1 MKKRRFCLI
10 TTHVWRFALLGCAM
24 VIVVFLTSCSQS
36 PQIILEESE
45 SPAGPSEVWVHV
57 AGAVQL
63 PGLYKLPGG
72 SRVADAVNLAGGP
85 TYDGDT
91 DTLNLAAL
99 LKDGEKV
106 VVPIKFLSALQPFAS
121 GMLPGAPNASPSTG
135 IGKINL
141 NSANQAEL
149 ENLPG
154 IGEVLAQR
162 IIDYRTQRGPF
173 RTIED
178 IKEVSGIGDKRFEAI
193 RELIT
198 VQ

>member
-1 MKKRRFCLI
+1 MKKRRFSLIITHIRCLL
-10 TTHVWRFALLGCAM
+10 LLGCAM
-24 VIVVFLTSCSQS
+24 AIVLFLASCSQS

-45 SPAGPSEVWVHV
+45 SLVGPSEVWVHV

-85 TYDGDT
+85 THEGDT
-91 DTLNLAAL
+91 DALNLAAL
-99 LKDGEKV
+99 LKDGDKV
-106 VVPIKFLSALQPFAS
+106 VVPAKISGTPQPFAS
-121 GMLPGAPNASPSTG
+121 GILPGAPNASPSAG

-141 NSANQAEL
+141 NTANQAEL
-149 ENLPG
+149 EDLPG
-154 IGEVLAQR
+154 IGEILAQR

-178 IKEVSGIGDKRFEAI
+178 VKEVSGIGDKRFEAI

-198 VQ
+198 VE

>member
-1 MKKRRFCLI
+1 MKKRRFSLIITYVRCL
-10 TTHVWRFALLGCAM
+10 ALLGCAM
-24 VIVVFLTSCSQS
+24 VIVVFLASCSQS

-45 SPAGPSEVWVHV
+45 SLTGPSEVWVHV

-91 DTLNLAAL
+91 GALNLAAL

-106 VVPIKFLSALQPFAS
+106 VVPIKSLGALQPFAS
-121 GMLPGAPNASPSTG
+121 GMLPGSLNTSPSTG
-135 IGKINL
+135 TGKINL
-141 NSANQAEL
+141 NSASKAEL
-149 ENLPG
+149 EDLPG

-173 RTIED
+173 RAIED

-198 VQ
+198 VE

>member
-1 MKKRRFCLI
+1 MKKRRFSLSI
-10 TTHVWRFALLGCAM
+10 THVWCLALFSGAL
-24 VIVVFLTSCSQS
+24 VIAVFLASCSQS
-36 PQIILEESE
+36 PQIVLEESE
-45 SPAGPSEVWVHV
+45 SLTGTNELWVHV

-63 PGLYKLPGG
+63 PGLYRLPGG

-85 TYDGDT
+85 TYDGDIGA
-91 DTLNLAAL
+91 LNLAAL

-106 VVPIKFLSALQPFAS
+106 VVPIKSLGALQPFAS
-121 GMLPGAPNASPSTG
+121 GMMPGSLNAFPSTST
-135 IGKINL
+135 GKINL
-141 NSANQAEL
+141 NSASKEEL
-149 ENLPG
+149 EDLPG

-162 IIDYRTQRGPF
+162 IIDYRTQQGSF

-198 VQ
+198 VE

>member
-1 MKKRRFCLI
+1 MKKRWFSPVTLHARCLI
-10 TTHVWRFALLGCAM
+10 LLGCAM
-24 VIVVFLTSCSQS
+24 VVVLFQASCSQS
-36 PQIILEESE
+36 PQIILEESQ
-45 SPAGPSEVWVHV
+45 SLAGPSEVWVHV

-85 TYDGDT
+85 THEGDT
-91 DTLNLAAL
+91 DALNLAAL
-99 LKDGEKV
+99 LKDGDKV
-106 VVPIKFLSALQPFAS
+106 VVPVEISGTPKPFAS
-121 GMLPGAPNASPSTG
+121 GVLPGEPNASPSAG
-135 IGKINL
+135 NGKVNL
-141 NSANQAEL
+141 NTANQAEL
-149 ENLPG
+149 EDLPG
-154 IGEVLAQR
+154 IGEILAQR

-198 VQ
+198 VE

>member
-1 MKKRRFCLI
+1 MKERRFCLI
-10 TTHVWRFALLGCAM
+10 TTHVRRFALLGCAM
-24 VIVVFLTSCSQS
+24 VIVVFLASCSQS

>member
-10 TTHVWRFALLGCAM
+10 TTHVRRFALLGCAM
-24 VIVVFLTSCSQS
+24 VIVVFLASCSQS

-91 DTLNLAAL
+91 DALNLAAL

-121 GMLPGAPNASPSTG
+121 GMLLGAPNTSPSTG
-135 IGKINL
+135 TGKINL

>member
-1 MKKRRFCLI
+1 MKKRRFSLS
-10 TTHVWRFALLGCAM
+10 TAQVGRLAFLGCAM
-24 VIVVFLTSCSQS
+24 VIVVFLASCSQS

-45 SPAGPSEVWVHV
+45 SLAGPSEVWVHV

-106 VVPIKFLSALQPFAS
+106 VVPIKFLSAPQPFAS
-121 GMLPGAPNASPSTG
+121 GMLPSAPNASPSTG

-141 NSANQAEL
+141 NLANQAEL

-162 IIDYRTQRGPF
+162 IIDYRTQRGSF

-198 VQ
+198 VE

>member
-1 MKKRRFCLI
+1 MKKRRFI
-10 TTHVWRFALLGCAM
+10 TITAHVQRLSLLGCA
-24 VIVVFLTSCSQS
+24 IVVVLFLASCSQS

-91 DTLNLAAL
+91 DALNLAAL
-99 LKDGEKV
+99 LRDGEKV
-106 VVPIKFLSALQPFAS
+106 VVPMKFLNASQPFAS
-121 GMLPGAPNASPSTG
+121 WMMPGVPNASASAG

-141 NSANQAEL
+141 NTANQVEL

-154 IGEVLAQR
+154 IGEVLAGR
-162 IIDYRTQRGPF
+162 IIDYRTQQGFF

-178 IKEVSGIGDKRFEAI
+178 VKEVSGIGDKRFEAI

-198 VQ
+198 VE

>member
-1 MKKRRFCLI
+1 
-10 TTHVWRFALLGCAM
+10 